1 VEILALYTTP
11 ETLETAVAAGAR
23 HLAATLDGLALVYAI
38 GAPANEPGGWAGFT
52 CAKDAESAGRHL
64 QAFRKQVE
72 RSDRP
77 LRTEAPDTP
86 PRVWGRAA
94 GGLYGFPL
102 RHAGSIRG
110 TAIVGC
116 PGDWPRMRNAEV
128 ESILKQITLILD
140 HHAVSENRTAQ
151 AEPSDE
157 LLLLSEQ
164 LLAQDIDRIKQ
175 NDRIEQ
181 AEQVQNELTERIS
194 YELKTPLNSIIERI
208 ISVLSG
214 EHENL
219 SDNSRNLLRAALDD
233 GNTVLRLLQ
242 NISDLWRLRQNLTRV
257 EVQDVNIADVVEEAI
272 FNVRDRIKPEVVLD
286 KRLSAPLPKVRTDL
300 AKLNQILFHLLDNA
314 AKFTRRGHI
323 HLEISVQN
331 NELLCSV
338 ADTGIGISP
347 DDHPHIFDE
356 FFQVDGSTGGPYRG
370 AGLGLTLTQALIEQ
384 LNGSIS
390 FSSEIGEGSR
400 FSFSLPVAVS

>member
-1 VEILALYTTP
+1 MEILALYTSP
-11 ETLETAVAAGAR
+11 DTLELAVAAGAR
-23 HLAATLDGLALVYAI
+23 HLAATLDGLALVYPV
-38 GAPANEPGGWAGFT
+38 GAAANEPSGWAGFT
-52 CAKDAESAGRHL
+52 CAKDAESAGKHL

-72 RSDRP
+72 RADRP

-86 PRVWGRAA
+86 PRIWGRAA
-94 GGLYGFPL
+94 GGLFGFPL
-102 RHAGSIRG
+102 RHAGSVRG

-116 PGDWPRMRNAEV
+116 PSDWPRMRNAEV

-140 HHAVSENRTAQ
+140 HHAVSEDRTT
-151 AEPSDE
+151 ETDPSDE

-164 LLAQDIDRIKQ
+164 LLAQDIDLIKQ

-181 AEQVQNELTERIS
+181 AEQVQNELIERIS

-219 SDNSRNLLRAALDD
+219 SDGSRGLLRTALDE
-233 GNTVLRLLQ
+233 GNTMLRLLQ
-242 NISDLWRLRQNLTRV
+242 NISDLWHSRQNLTRV
-257 EVQDVNIADVVEEAI
+257 EVQDVNIADVAEEAI
-272 FNVRDRIKPEVVLD
+272 FNVRDTLKPEVVLE

-314 AKFTRRGHI
+314 AKFTRRGRI
-323 HLEISVQN
+323 RLEISIQN
-331 NELLCSV
+331 SELLCSV

-356 FFQVDGSTGGPYRG
+356 FFQVDGSTGARYRG
-370 AGLGLTLTQALIEQ
+370 AGLGLPLTQALIEQ

-400 FSFSLPVAVS
+400 FSFSLPVTVT